1 MNIANIISFFV
12 AACAFAYGAVKL
24 FKKGKPMYFQ
34 LLICAAGCYALEEL
48 STIVNYLCGG
58 FEEPVTIGLLGIFG
72 CNFFLLS
79 ANYGQ
84 LDRIVDDGS
93 SVNNRAKR
101 IALIAPFIFILIT
114 AAIFLSRMRENIFS
128 AVVFSFIMLPAIPAS
143 YFNLKHLIMPIDDF
157 GFLRSTNPCNISAL
171 IFYLLMAV
179 HILFMSSETEFDITS
194 ILLSLSVLNT
204 VICSE
209 KGAKKWGI

>member
-1 MNIANIISFFV
+1 MNIANIISFFI
-12 AACAFAYGAVKL
+12 AACAFTYGALKL

-58 FEEPVTIGLLGIFG
+58 FEETVTIGLLGIFG

-101 IALIAPFIFILIT
+101 IALLAPFVFIAVT
-114 AAIFLSRMRENIFS
+114 VSIFLHQMRESLFGAVAFS
-128 AVVFSFIMLPAIPAS
+128 LIMVPAIPAS
-143 YFNLKHLIMPIDDF
+143 YFNLKHLMMPVDDF

-171 IFYLLMAV
+171 IFYLLTAV
-179 HILFMSSETEFDITS
+179 HILLINFKPGFDITS
-194 ILLSLSVLNT
+194 ILISLSVLT
-204 VICSE
+204 VVICSE